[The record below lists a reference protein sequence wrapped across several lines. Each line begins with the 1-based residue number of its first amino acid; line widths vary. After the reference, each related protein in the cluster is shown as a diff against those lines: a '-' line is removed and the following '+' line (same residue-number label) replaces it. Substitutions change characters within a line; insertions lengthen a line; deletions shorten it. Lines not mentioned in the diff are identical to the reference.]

1 MTQSRRNYQRR
12 QPGES
17 NSPRPADIYQQVTD
31 RIVASLEAGTVP
43 WRRPW
48 RTAGGMPRSMST
60 GRRYQGVNAM
70 LLGLT
75 TWDRGYTSSWW
86 GTRKQINAQGGMIR
100 NGQNRANG
108 KGATYIC
115 VWSERPAAEDEPESD
130 SGQERGEESSRRTRV
145 FAAMHPVFNA
155 DQCQDLPDRFYPVPG
170 APVEVLAGP
179 EAMLAA
185 YDAAPGSAPVFYD
198 VRGEAYYDPAA
209 DEIHIPPRDQ
219 HTSAARFYSTGFHE
233 RVHSTGHQ
241 SRLDRDTVGH
251 GHRFGTPGYGREE
264 LVAELGA
271 AFLCAETGT
280 ETGDTAGQSAAY
292 LASWLETIR
301 ADKKLVVQSASA
313 AQKAADLIMEPSR
326 QAQRSADR
334 GLAAEDPDPDGK
346 PDPGIEAA

>member
-1 MTQSRRNYQRR
+1 MRQHGRNYQRR
-12 QPGES
+12 SPQPS
-17 NSPRPADIYQQVTD
+17 RDSARPADIYQQVTD
-31 RIVASLEAGTVP
+31 RMVAALEEGTVP
-43 WRRPW
+43 WRKPW
-48 RTAGGMPRSMST
+48 RTATGLPRSMST

-100 NGQNRANG
+100 RGQNRTNG

-115 VWSERPAAEDEPESD
+115 VWSERPAAEDELEADSD
-130 SGQERGEESSRRTRV
+130 QEWGEESSRRTRL

-155 DQCQDLPDRFYPVPG
+155 DQCEGLPAGFYPEPG
-170 APVEVLAGP
+170 APVEVLAEP

-198 VRGEAYYDPAA
+198 MRGEAYYDPAA
-209 DEIHIPPRDQ
+209 DQIHIPPRDQ
-219 HTSAARFYSTGFHE
+219 HTSAARYYSTGFHE

-264 LVAELGA
+264 LTAEMGA
-271 AFLCAETGT
+271 AFLCAATGV
-280 ETGDTAGQSAAY
+280 ENDDTAGQSAAY

-301 ADKKLVVQSASA
+301 ADKKSVVQAASRGQA
-313 AQKAADLIMEPSR
+313 AAELIFAPSR
-326 QAQRSADR
+326 QAER
-334 GLAAEDPDPDGK
+334 DPEPEPEPGSQG
-346 PDPGIEAA
+346 GIEAA